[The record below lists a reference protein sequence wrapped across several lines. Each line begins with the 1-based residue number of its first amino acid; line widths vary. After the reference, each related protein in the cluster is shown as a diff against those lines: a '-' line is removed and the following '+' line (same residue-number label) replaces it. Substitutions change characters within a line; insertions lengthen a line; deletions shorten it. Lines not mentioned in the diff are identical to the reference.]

1 MDIKTYRKKEE
12 LDVKSQILE
21 NGGQWSESEN
31 NIPNGEGASNSFKSI
46 SNLPNSNP
54 SFLTSNLYL
63 LTSVICILTLLL
75 TTKHSAAQTL
85 RDYQQVAAENN
96 PGLQSKYKEFEASL
110 QKVPQVNTLPD
121 PTFSF
126 GYFISPVET
135 RVGPQQA
142 KFSLT
147 QMFPW
152 FGTLKAQGDVV
163 ALMAEAKYQLF
174 LDARNQLFYQVAT
187 AYYPLYELNR
197 WKQIEQENIDILQ
210 SYKTIANS
218 KFKNGVA
225 PMVDVLR
232 VDIMLKDAETN
243 LSILNQKENTLLTT
257 FNKLLNRDQDE
268 PVAIIDSLVAASLP
282 DNFRKDSLLTGN
294 PMLDALDLKIKAS
307 EASEIAAQKQ
317 GLPKFGVGLD
327 YVMVGERTDMAL
339 SDNGKNVLMPMVT
352 ISIPIFRKK
361 YIAAKKEAQLMQ
373 ETYGLQK
380 KEMKNSL
387 LSNYEMTWFQ
397 IQQQKQLLSL
407 YEQQIQT
414 SQQSLNLLFTS
425 YGNSGKE
432 FEEVLR
438 MQQQL
443 LKYEKMK
450 ATAEV
455 QFQVALARLNYITA
469 K

>member
-1 MDIKTYRKKEE
+1 MKFVINII
-12 LDVKSQILE
+12 ILIIL
-21 NGGQWSESEN
+21 GVTAGQ
-31 NIPNGEGASNSFKSI
+31 
-46 SNLPNSNP
+46 
-54 SFLTSNLYL
+54 
-63 LTSVICILTLLL
+63 
-75 TTKHSAAQTL
+75 AQTL
-85 RDYQQVAAENN
+85 DDYFRNAAENN
-96 PGLQSKYKEFEASL
+96 PGLQAKYKEFEAAL
-110 QKVPQVNTLPD
+110 QKVPQVSTLPD

-152 FGTLKAQGDVV
+152 FGTLKAQGNAA
-163 ALMAEAKYQLF
+163 ALMAEAKYQSF
-174 LDARNQLFYQVAT
+174 LDARNQLFYQVAA

-218 KFKNGVA
+218 KFKNGAA

-243 LSILNQKENTLLTT
+243 LSILNQKENPLLTT
-257 FNKLLNRDQDE
+257 FNKLLNRDEDVA
-268 PVAIIDSLVAASLP
+268 VAIIDSLVAESLP

-317 GLPKFGVGLD
+317 GLPKLGVGLD
-327 YVMVGERTDMAL
+327 YVMVGERTDMDLA
-339 SDNGKNVLMPMVT
+339 DNGKDVLMPMVSV
-352 ISIPIFRKK
+352 SIPIFRKK
-361 YIAAKKEAQLMQ
+361 YIAAEKEARLMQ
-373 ETYGLQK
+373 ETYALQK
-380 KEMKNSL
+380 NEMENSL
-387 LSNYEMTWFQ
+387 LSNYEMAWFQ

-425 YGNSGKE
+425 YGNSGRE

-450 ATAEV
+450 ATSEV
-455 QFQVALARLNYITA
+455 QFHVALAKLNYITA
-469 K
+469 KKY